1 METDII
7 RFDSI
12 PSTKQEQRQLA
23 ESLTQ
28 KVADGDVSPI
38 SAYVQMKSLGNVIDS
53 FLKNKEVKDLAI
65 AEIERYGKGE
75 TPSFR
80 GAELKIGETG
90 VKYDFTV
97 CQDPVWNTLNEQLEQ
112 IREQMSVREKY
123 LKALCFT
130 KTEIDEDTG
139 EVYTLY
145 PPARQSTTSVI
156 VTYKQ

>member
-1 METDII
+1 MATDII
-7 RFDSI
+7 RFDNI

-23 ESLTQ
+23 EALAQ
-28 KVADGDVSPI
+28 KVANGDVSPI

-65 AEIERYGKGE
+65 AEIEKYGKGE

-80 GAELKIGETG
+80 GATLRTGETCAR
-90 VKYDFTV
+90 YDFTV
-97 CQDPVWNTLNEQLEQ
+97 CGDPVWDELNAQLEQ
-112 IREQMSVREKY
+112 IKGQISVREKY
-123 LKALCFT
+123 LKNIQAP
-130 KTEIDEDTG
+130 KAEIDEATG

-156 VTYKQ
+156 VTYK

>member
-23 ESLTQ
+23 EAFAQ
-28 KVADGDVSPI
+28 KVTDGDVSPI
-38 SAYVQMKSLGNVIDS
+38 SAYVQMKSLGNVIDG

-65 AEIERYGKGE
+65 AEIEKYGKGE

-80 GAELKIGETG
+80 GATLRTGETG
-90 VKYDFTV
+90 ARYDFTV
-97 CQDPVWNTLNEQLEQ
+97 CGDPVWDELNAQLEQ
-112 IREQMSVREKY
+112 IREQMKKREKY
-123 LKALCFT
+123 LQLLQAP
-130 KTEIDEDTG
+130 KTEIDEATG

-156 VTYKQ
+156 VTYK

>member
-1 METDII
+1 METDIM
-7 RFDSI
+7 RLDNI

-23 ESLTQ
+23 EALAQ

-65 AEIERYGKGE
+65 AEIEKYGKGE
-75 TPSFR
+75 TPAFR
-80 GAELKIGETG
+80 GATLRTGETG

-97 CQDPVWNTLNEQLEQ
+97 CGDPVWDELNAQLEQ
-112 IREQMSVREKY
+112 IREQMKKREKY
-123 LKALCFT
+123 LQLLQGP
-130 KTEIDEDTG
+130 KTEIDEATG

-156 VTYKQ
+156 VSYK

>member
-1 METDII
+1 MATDII
-7 RFDSI
+7 RFDNI

-23 ESLTQ
+23 EALAQ

-65 AEIERYGKGE
+65 AEIEKYGKGE

-80 GAELKIGETG
+80 GATMRTGETS

-97 CQDPVWNTLNEQLEQ
+97 CGDPVWDELNAQLEQ
-112 IREQMSVREKY
+112 IKGQMSVREKY
-123 LKALCFT
+123 LKNIQSPKA
-130 KTEIDEDTG
+130 EIDESTG
-139 EVYTLY
+139 EIYTLY

-156 VTYKQ
+156 VIYK

>member
-1 METDII
+1 MATDII
-7 RFDSI
+7 RFDNI

-23 ESLTQ
+23 EALAQ

-65 AEIERYGKGE
+65 AEIEKYGKGE

-80 GAELKIGETG
+80 GATMRTGETS

-97 CQDPVWNTLNEQLEQ
+97 CGDPVWDELNAQLEQ
-112 IREQMSVREKY
+112 IKVQMSVREKY
-123 LKALCFT
+123 LKNIQSPKA
-130 KTEIDEDTG
+130 EIDEATG

-156 VTYKQ
+156 VTYK

>member
-1 METDII
+1 METDIM
-7 RFDSI
+7 RFDNI

-23 ESLTQ
+23 EALTQ

-80 GAELKIGETG
+80 GATLRTGETG

-97 CQDPVWNTLNEQLEQ
+97 CGDPVWNDLNGQLEQ
-112 IREQMSVREKY
+112 IKCQMSVREKY
-123 LKALCFT
+123 LKNIQSP
-130 KTEIDEDTG
+130 KVEIDEATG
-139 EVYTLY
+139 EIYTLY

-156 VTYKQ
+156 VTYK